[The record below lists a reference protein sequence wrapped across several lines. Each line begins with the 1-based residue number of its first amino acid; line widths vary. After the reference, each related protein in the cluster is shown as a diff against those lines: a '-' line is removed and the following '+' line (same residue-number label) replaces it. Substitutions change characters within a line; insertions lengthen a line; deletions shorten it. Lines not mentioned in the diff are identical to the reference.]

1 MSKKRHPGHDE
12 PADRLADHYLSDQA
26 DAVRDDKRNTSYFT
40 ARVRI
45 REPQALAR
53 RRMALTPGMQA
64 LVEIV
69 TGRRSVLRYLFDPL
83 IDASRRGFWED

>member
-1 MSKKRHPGHDE
+1 
-12 PADRLADHYLSDQA
+12 
-26 DAVRDDKRNTSYFT
+26 
-40 ARVRI
+40 
-45 REPQALAR
+45 
-53 RRMALTPGMQA
+53 MALTPGMQA